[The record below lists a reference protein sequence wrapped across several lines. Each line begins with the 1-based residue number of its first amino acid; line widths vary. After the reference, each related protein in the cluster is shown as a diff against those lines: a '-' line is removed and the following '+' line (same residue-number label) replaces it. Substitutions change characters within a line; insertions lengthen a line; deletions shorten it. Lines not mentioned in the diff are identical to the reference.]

1 MFGRIAEGT
10 RAKAVRLKFNHSWP
24 RPLVMIGNLFQSSP
38 TGTYE
43 TFDFDVIWS
52 RDLHKILEAGPTRLI
67 QLCVNEGLNQ
77 STRSG
82 FRQIVDPVVGCVPS
96 RRVVQTAFS

>member
-1 MFGRIAEGT
+1 
-10 RAKAVRLKFNHSWP
+10 
-24 RPLVMIGNLFQSSP
+24 MIGNLFQSSP

-67 QLCVNEGLNQ
+67 QLCVNE
-77 STRSG
+77 
-82 FRQIVDPVVGCVPS
+82 
-96 RRVVQTAFS
+96 